1 MILRRTDSWIHVIDT
16 RIKCFRA
23 RARTLGEKACLHD
36 QIMKRFSEAHEWR
49 PNDSE
54 RNLNSS
60 GRAQNNLEE
69 VIGIPKDT
77 YKH

>member
-1 MILRRTDSWIHVIDT
+1 MILRRTDSWIHIIDT

-23 RARTLGEKACLHD
+23 RARTLGEKTCLHD
-36 QIMKRFSEAHEWR
+36 QIMKRFSEAH
-49 PNDSE
+49 DSE
-54 RNLNSS
+54 RYLNSS